1 MPRSLWSA
9 SRASTVFLSLWP
21 HAQDVKIDPSNG
33 IAFLPEAPHM
43 QPPAKSAPTT
53 SATHGAP
60 WWIKQ
65 AIAGSASVTNDMEEA
80 EVIFVYDLCYY
91 QRWLGQVRS
100 GGVHGHICALA
111 GVLVL

>member
-1 MPRSLWSA
+1 
-9 SRASTVFLSLWP
+9 
-21 HAQDVKIDPSNG
+21 
-33 IAFLPEAPHM
+33 M

-65 AIAGSASVTNDMEEA
+65 AIATSASVTDNMEEA
-80 EVIFVYDLCYY
+80 DVIFVYDLCYY

-100 GGVHGHICALA
+100 GAAHGLWFRRNSA
-111 GVLVL
+111 GRYTASHHTCRMLSILDSLFQQC